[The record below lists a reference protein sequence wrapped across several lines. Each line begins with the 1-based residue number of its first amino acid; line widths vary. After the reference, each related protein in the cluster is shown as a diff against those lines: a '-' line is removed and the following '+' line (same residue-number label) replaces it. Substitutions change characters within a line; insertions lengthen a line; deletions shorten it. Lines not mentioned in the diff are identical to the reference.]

1 MSTRAHAL
9 FSIAHSLVYGFLWA
23 LIFYRMICSLCLS
36 SLNEVLQPT
45 SRKEAKRWT
54 SSFFSLSLSFFFF
67 YSLGSEGKEWLNPK
81 TRNESLVNFSPFLLF
96 VVWQP
101 SSVYRVESVNFDSRA
116 RVALELC
123 HQLKFWQSQRI
134 QHSRVMIAW
143 VMSKHGF
150 HKLSSRGWNSQYI
163 FWTCFPI
170 TTFLFIFLDS
180 TIRSAIWS
188 MISYVMRLN
197 SGP

>member
-23 LIFYRMICSLCLS
+23 LIFYRMICSLCQERR
-36 SLNEVLQPT
+36 LNAELLP
-45 SRKEAKRWT
+45 
-54 SSFFSLSLSFFFF
+54 FSLSLSLFFF
-67 YSLGSEGKEWLNPK
+67 YLLGSEGKVWLNPK

>member
-1 MSTRAHAL
+1 MSYRVKHSKRNSISTRAHAL

-23 LIFYRMICSLCLS
+23 LIFTEWFVVFVWAPSTRFFS
-36 SLNEVLQPT
+36 PR
-45 SRKEAKRWT
+45 SRREAKRWT
-54 SSFFSLSLSFFFF
+54 SSFFSLSLSLFFF

-143 VMSKHGF
+143 VM
-150 HKLSSRGWNSQYI
+150 
-163 FWTCFPI
+163 
-170 TTFLFIFLDS
+170 
-180 TIRSAIWS
+180 
-188 MISYVMRLN
+188 
-197 SGP
+197 

>member
-1 MSTRAHAL
+1 MSYRVKHSKRNSISTRAHAL

-45 SRKEAKRWT
+45 IKKGGLT
-54 SSFFSLSLSFFFF
+54 LNFFLFFSLSLSFFFF
-67 YSLGSEGKEWLNPK
+67 YSLGSEGKERLNPK

-143 VMSKHGF
+143 VM
-150 HKLSSRGWNSQYI
+150 
-163 FWTCFPI
+163 
-170 TTFLFIFLDS
+170 
-180 TIRSAIWS
+180 
-188 MISYVMRLN
+188 
-197 SGP
+197 